1 MPSWL
6 QPESIVLG
14 LDLQGG
20 APLYEVDRAD
30 VVNSMAQNLRDD
42 LRRLLRE
49 EKVGVS
55 GGIGVNAHGVQVRLA
70 EPNDYDKIR
79 ASLPVSCRSAP
90 PRRAPASTSPTTT
103 A

>member
-20 APLYEVDRAD
+20 AHLLYEVDRAD
-30 VVNSMAQNLRDD
+30 VVKSMAQNLRDD

-49 EKVGVS
+49 EKVGVFRR
-55 GGIGVNAHGVQVRLA
+55 HRR
-70 EPNDYDKIR
+70 ECPWR
-79 ASLPVSCRSAP
+79 AGA
-90 PRRAPASTSPTTT
+90 PRRAQRI
-103 A
+103 